1 MLTADVPAGGVGFWA
16 WASAV
21 CGDGSWAAARKA
33 QELGFVLAGN
43 QKRPLDP
50 QNLELQMV
58 VSCHM
63 GARN

>member
-1 MLTADVPAGGVGFWA
+1 MERGLFSVLTADVPAGGVGFWA

-43 QKRPLDP
+43 QKRPLAWLP
-50 QNLELQMV
+50 GMEGG
-58 VSCHM
+58 C
-63 GARN
+63 G